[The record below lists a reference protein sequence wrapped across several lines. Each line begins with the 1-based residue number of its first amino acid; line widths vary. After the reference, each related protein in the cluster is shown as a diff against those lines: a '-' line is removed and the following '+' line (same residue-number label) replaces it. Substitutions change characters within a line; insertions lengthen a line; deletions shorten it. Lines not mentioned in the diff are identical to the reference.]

1 MAESSDFSPM
11 KTSEATIS
19 DRLFGTVKPTS
30 NGHVTVVEEVV
41 LYLRN
46 VHQDDKSEERLPLLE
61 VRLYSR
67 GRNYRFL
74 CSRVITRLDELGKTL
89 IKAKFCKDLTFSNTL

>member
-30 NGHVTVVEEVV
+30 NDHVTVVEGVV

-46 VHQDDKSEERLPLLE
+46 VHQDDKSEGRLPLLE
-61 VRLYSR
+61 VRLNSR

-74 CSRVITRLDELGKTL
+74 CSRVITRLDELGKTFL
-89 IKAKFCKDLTFSNTL
+89 VRLVMRL

>member
-30 NGHVTVVEEVV
+30 NGHVTVVEWVV
-41 LYLRN
+41 LYLRS

-67 GRNYRFL
+67 GR
-74 CSRVITRLDELGKTL
+74 ITGFYVQESLPVWTNLGKH
-89 IKAKFCKDLTFSNTL
+89 F